1 MKLIQLRLSPCIF
14 YNSPVL
20 PQDAKVEALNNRED
34 DEGGLTTGRWKLFQ
48 VPEQHH
54 VDGSEGVRL
63 DRCIRATAM
72 VDV

>member
-1 MKLIQLRLSPCIF
+1 MELIQLRLTAGISHD
-14 YNSPVL
+14 SPVL
-20 PQDAKVEALNNRED
+20 PENAKVEALNNRED

-72 VDV
+72 VYV